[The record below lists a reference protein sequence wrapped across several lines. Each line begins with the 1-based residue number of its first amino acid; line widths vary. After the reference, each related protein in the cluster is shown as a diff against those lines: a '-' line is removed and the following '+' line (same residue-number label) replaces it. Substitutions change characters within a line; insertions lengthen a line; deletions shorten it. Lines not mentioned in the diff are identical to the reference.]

1 MTPAG
6 NRGAPL
12 SAALALLAAITLS
25 TAVWAGVAV
34 PRTAAVVREAVTQE
48 VITTT
53 TAGELLGND
62 GRYTILFL
70 GSDKRCRKLGSP
82 LGAERCSSLESKVS
96 AASVEG
102 RQHATS
108 IRTSGQTWQMLHW
121 IRRATVLVPS
131 ERM

>member
-48 VITTT
+48 PVT
-53 TAGELLGND
+53 TATAGGLLG
-62 GRYTILFL
+62 R
-70 GSDKRCRKLGSP
+70 
-82 LGAERCSSLESKVS
+82 
-96 AASVEG
+96 G

-108 IRTSGQTWQMLHW
+108 IPTSGQTLQMLHS
-121 IRRATVLVPS
+121 IKRATVQEPS
-131 ERM
+131 EPTR